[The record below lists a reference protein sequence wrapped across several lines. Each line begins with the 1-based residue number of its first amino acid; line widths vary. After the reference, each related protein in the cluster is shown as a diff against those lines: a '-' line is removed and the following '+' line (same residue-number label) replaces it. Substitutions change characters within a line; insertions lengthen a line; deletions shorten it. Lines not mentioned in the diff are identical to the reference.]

1 MKKILV
7 VGSVGIDDIET
18 PKGKVERVPGG
29 SAVYFSL
36 AASMFAPVNFVGV
49 AGSDFPK
56 EIIELMQKRNIDT
69 KGFEI
74 IEDGKTFRWSGS
86 YHDDMDNRDSLLTE
100 LNVFETFDPKLPEE
114 YKESEILF
122 LANIRPDLQ
131 IQVLE
136 KMGKRPELV
145 ISDTMNF
152 WIQSDPVKVAQV
164 VRKSDIFIV
173 NDSELLL
180 MTGENNFLSAAD
192 RILEECSLLKA
203 LIVKLGKYGLY
214 ATDGKEEFFL
224 PAFPLRQVID
234 PTGAGDSMAG
244 GFAGY
249 LAKTG
254 EYSFSNIKIACV
266 YGSITASYS
275 VNDFSIEGLKEFDAN
290 DIHLEFETFKNLTQ
304 F

>member
-18 PKGKVERVPGG
+18 PAGKVERVPGG

-36 AASMFAPVNFVGV
+36 AASMFAKVNFVGV

-56 EIIELMQKRNIDT
+56 DIIDLMNSRGIDI

-74 IEDGKTFRWSGS
+74 ADGQKTFRWSGR
-86 YHDDMDNRDSLLTE
+86 YHENMDQRDTLLTE
-100 LNVFETFDPKLPEE
+100 LNVFETFKPKLPEE
-114 YKESEILF
+114 YKSSEILF
-122 LANIRPDLQ
+122 LANIKPDLQ
-131 IQVLE
+131 LEVLDS
-136 KMGKRPELV
+136 MAKRPELV

-152 WIQSDPVKVAQV
+152 WIYSDAVKVAQV
-164 VRKSDIFIV
+164 IRRSDVFIV

-180 MTGENNFLSAAD
+180 MTGENNFLAASD

-203 LIVKLGKYGLY
+203 LVVKLGKYGIY

-224 PAFPLRQVID
+224 PAFPLRQVVD
-234 PTGAGDSMAG
+234 PTGAGDSFAG
-244 GFAGY
+244 GFAGH

-254 EYSFSNIKIACV
+254 DYSFGNLKTACV

-275 VNDFSIEGLKEFDAN
+275 VNDFSIDGLKEFDLD
-290 DIHLEFETFKNLTQ
+290 DIHEEFEKFKKLTTF
-304 F
+304 